1 MTELKGYVDHII
13 YRNAENGYTVL
24 VLNVDDVEKTL
35 TGVFRNIEVGEMI
48 RVTGEETH
56 HASYG
61 DQFRVQNY
69 EIVEPEDIVSI
80 ERYLS
85 SGAIKGV
92 GPTMAR
98 RIVKAFGEDSLRVM
112 DEEPERL
119 IEIKGIS
126 ERIARNIAQQMQEKR
141 GMRKA
146 MMHLQ
151 DLGISLNLS
160 IKIYAQYEN
169 KVFDILRKN
178 PYRLV
183 DDIPGVG
190 FKTADDIAQK
200 SGFGTHSPF
209 RIRSGILYVL
219 SAASGEGH
227 VYLPAS
233 VLKERAAALLEVD
246 RADTEAELDNLIID
260 GKLISDTS
268 EDGENIFLTLGYYVE
283 LDSARRL
290 EILDKSCGGSAQNVE
305 KDIASIAKKSGLEL
319 DDKQRDAVVMA
330 ATRGVSV
337 ITGGPGTGKTTI
349 IKILLEY
356 FDRIGID
363 VLLAAPTG
371 RAAKRMSEATGYE
384 ARTIHR
390 MLEVGGEQT
399 GAFGRD
405 EDEPL
410 DAGAVIIDEMSMVDI
425 YLFHALLKAISPGT
439 RLIMVGDAS
448 QLPSVGP
455 GTVLKDIIESNRFG
469 VAVLDR
475 IFRQAALSDI
485 VVNAH
490 KINLGEDISL
500 NNDSKDFFFLGRD
513 DASVIIE
520 GIVYLVTKKLPPYV
534 AAKPFDI
541 QVMTPMRKGILGVEN
556 LNKVLQE
563 RLNPPGSDKGEIASG
578 DGVIRLGDKVMQIK
592 NNYQLEWE
600 ITGKYNLVLDRGQ
613 GIFNGDMGTVV
624 AVDKSAGT
632 LKVEFDDRRCV
643 TYGLA
648 QLDELELAYAITIHK
663 SQGSEYPAVV
673 LPLLSGPA
681 MLMSRNLLYTA
692 VTRARQCVT
701 IIGSAAAVKSMIA
714 NEHQQVR
721 YTALAR
727 RITEVCESD

>member
-24 VLNVDDVEKTL
+24 VLNVDDKEKTL
-35 TGVFRNIEVGEMI
+35 TGVFRSIEEGEMI

-61 DQFRVQNY
+61 EQFKVQNY

-92 GPTMAR
+92 GPTMAK
-98 RIVKAFGEDSLRVM
+98 RIVKAFGEDALRIM

-119 IEIKGIS
+119 VEIKGIS
-126 ERIARNIAQQMQEKR
+126 ERIARNIAEQMREKR

-151 DLGISLNLS
+151 DLGLSLNLS

-169 KVFDILRKN
+169 KVFDILRTN

-190 FKTADDIAQK
+190 FKTADEIARK
-200 SGFGTHSPF
+200 SGFGTQSPF

-219 SAASGEGH
+219 SMAAGEGH
-227 VYLPAS
+227 IYLPAS
-233 VLKERAAALLEVD
+233 ILKERSASLLEVD
-246 RADTEAELDNLIID
+246 RADTEAELDNLIMD
-260 GKLISDTS
+260 GKLISDLD
-268 EDGENIFLTLGYYVE
+268 EGGENIFLTLGYYVE

-290 EILDKSCGGSAQNVE
+290 SALDDAFGTPSAKIE
-305 KDIASIAKKSGLEL
+305 KTIDKIAKKSGLEL
-319 DDKQRDAVVMA
+319 DEKQKEAVIMA

-356 FDRIGID
+356 FDRAGMD

-390 MLEVGGEQT
+390 MLEVGGEQIS
-399 GAFGRD
+399 AFGRD

-410 DAGAVIIDEMSMVDI
+410 EAGAVIIDEMSMVDI
-425 YLFHALLKAISPGT
+425 YLFHALLKAITPGT

-455 GTVLKDIIESNRFG
+455 GTVLKDIIASGRFG
-469 VAVLDR
+469 VAVLDK

-490 KINLGEDISL
+490 RINVGEDIALDNS
-500 NNDSKDFFFLGRD
+500 SRDFFFLGRD
-513 DASVIIE
+513 DSSVIIE

-534 AAKPFDI
+534 NAKPFDI

-563 RLNPPGSDKGEIASG
+563 RLNPPSDRKGEIASG

-600 ITGKYNLVLDRGQ
+600 ITGKYNLVIDRGQ

-624 AVDKSAGT
+624 EVDKSSGT

-643 TYGLA
+643 SYGLA

-673 LPLLSGPA
+673 LPLLTGPS
-681 MLMSRNLLYTA
+681 MLMNRNLLYTA

-701 IIGSAAAVKSMIA
+701 IIGSAATVRSMIA

-727 RITEVCESD
+727 RIVEVSEEI